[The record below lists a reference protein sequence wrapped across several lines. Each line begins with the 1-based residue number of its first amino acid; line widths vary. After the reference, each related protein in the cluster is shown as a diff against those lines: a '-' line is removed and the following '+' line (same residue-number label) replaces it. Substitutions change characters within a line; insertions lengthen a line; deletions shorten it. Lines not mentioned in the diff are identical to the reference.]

1 VHLLIGTIIVSIKAI
16 TKCFSQLLTYCS
28 RENIVDLAYGIEL
41 LAYANE
47 LLRQSIVLNR
57 AHTLSIH

>member
-1 VHLLIGTIIVSIKAI
+1 
-16 TKCFSQLLTYCS
+16 
-28 RENIVDLAYGIEL
+28 VDLAYGIEL